1 MLELLNKYKKQ
12 IIYLIIGLFLLYGI
26 IWLATRKPQMPADLK
41 SSIDSLTLMNKKLI
55 ESQQHM
61 DSTIMAYEFKLN
73 TIDSQINNIE
83 NKTVI
88 VNRYYNNLG
97 QQVDKY
103 TPSEIDSFFKK
114 RYNY

>member
-12 IIYLIIGLFLLYGI
+12 IIYFIIGLFILYGI
-26 IWLATRKPQMPADLK
+26 IWLATRKPQMPVDLK
-41 SSIDSLTLMNKKLI
+41 ASIDSLTLMNKKLI

-103 TPSEIDSFFKK
+103 TPSEIDSFFKQ

>member
-12 IIYLIIGLFLLYGI
+12 IIYFIIGLFLLYGI
-26 IWLATRKPQMPADLK
+26 IWLATRKPQMSADLK
-41 SSIDSLTLMNKKLI
+41 ASIDSLTLMNKKLI

-88 VNRYYNNLG
+88 INRYYNNLG